1 MAIADAPLRSRRAA
15 LAPFQEATSI
25 WFRGDTG
32 RALAWMAL
40 AMLARFPLLAR
51 IEGLLDHDQGVVGLM
66 ALDIATG
73 RRWPIF
79 FDGQRYMGALEPYT
93 AAALVKLFGHSPAV
107 VALAPL
113 LFFGLF
119 AAGQYILWR
128 QWADGRTGHLAALFA
143 VAA

>member
-66 ALDIATG
+66 ALDIAKG

-79 FDGQRYMGALEPYT
+79 FDGQRYMGALEAYT
-93 AAALVKLFGHSPAV
+93 AAVFVWLFGHSPEV
-107 VALAPL
+107 VALAPVL
-113 LFFGLF
+113 YFGMF
-119 AAGQYILWR
+119 VAGQYVLWR
-128 QWADGRTGHLAALFA
+128 LWDGRTAGHLAAL
-143 VAA
+143 VA